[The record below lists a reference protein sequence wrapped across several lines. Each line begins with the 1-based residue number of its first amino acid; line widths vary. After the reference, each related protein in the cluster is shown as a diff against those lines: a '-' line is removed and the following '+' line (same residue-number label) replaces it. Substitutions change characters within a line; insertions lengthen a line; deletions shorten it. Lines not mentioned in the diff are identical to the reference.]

1 MRSKKVQY
9 KNMRK
14 HRNKKSK
21 KCNCDLKLPFLKWG
35 GDSPIAG
42 PTGQSNPDLS
52 QKLTDLLSTT
62 AKKVTGDLGEITTA
76 SKNAINNVTD
86 STQSVIDDT
95 SNQVT
100 KNTKDILD
108 KTQNNAK
115 TTTDKAS
122 DFFTGIIANAS
133 NSLHELTKPKTITT
147 TTTNR
152 GSIPSKPMP
161 TPMPPKSTTS
171 TSSTSSLSSSSS
183 KTGTL
188 STMSNGSNK
197 STQQSNSGKYANI
210 AKYRNLLKKSSN
222 NNNSNI
228 KQGGRRRTSKKP
240 RSRKPR
246 KPRKQQKS
254 RKSKRRHMYK
264 YKGGSGSGCMDGPVG
279 IEKSSLA
286 FTASP
291 TSNINAV
298 GPRPDQMIGQTAY
311 PALRFS
317 R

>member
-21 KCNCDLKLPFLKWG
+21 KCNCGLKLPFLKWG
-35 GDSPIAG
+35 GDVPTAG

-52 QKLTDLLSTT
+52 QKLTDLLSETS
-62 AKKVTGDLGEITTA
+62 KKVTGDLGELTTA

-95 SNQVT
+95 TNHVT

-147 TTTNR
+147 TTNR
-152 GSIPSKPMP
+152 GSIPSKPE
-161 TPMPPKSTTS
+161 TTPPKSTTS

-183 KTGTL
+183 KTGSL

-279 IEKSSLA
+279 IEKSYLA
-286 FTASP
+286 STASP

-311 PALRFS
+311 SPLRFS
-317 R
+317 E